1 MKLFTRYNRVNIT
14 AIIFTFLFGS
24 IAFYFVLDY
33 VLTRQ
38 LDRGLRVEQEEIV
51 DYVKK
56 YDRLPETQNTRHQ
69 WITIIPA
76 TQPLLKIKPVSITG
90 YNRAENEKETVRQL
104 RFSISAGG
112 ALYEVSV
119 NQSKTETEDL
129 LQLIIL
135 VTVGMIGL
143 ILLSNYIINRKLVAG
158 LWKPFYQTID
168 TIRDYQLTIRE
179 PLQLSKEPIEEL
191 DLLNDSL
198 NKMTGRISQ
207 DYQALRAFTEN
218 ASHEMQTPLA
228 VIRSKVEALL
238 QDAEGKEKMIQQL
251 LVIEDA
257 TLKLSRLH
265 QSLLLLTK
273 LENRQFQPDEPVNLS
288 AILRTKLAEREEFI
302 ASKKL
307 IFLVSAP
314 ETIHPFHHHLAEIL
328 INNLLNNVIRYT
340 PEGGIVEILLTNQAL
355 SIRNTANGNALNSD
369 KIFQR
374 FYKEEQ
380 SAESTGLG
388 LAIVKEICNLAG
400 FHIQYTFV
408 DNKHDFTI
416 YFLPETD
423 N

>member
-38 LDRGLRVEQEEIV
+38 LDRGLRMEQEEMV
-51 DYVKK
+51 GYVKEH
-56 YDRLPETQNTRHQ
+56 DRLPETQNTKHQ
-69 WITIIPA
+69 WIDIIPA
-76 TQPLLKIKPVSITG
+76 KQPVTKVKPVNIEG
-90 YNRAENEKETVRQL
+90 YNKTENEKETVRQL
-104 RFSISAGG
+104 RFSLTAGG
-112 ALYEVSV
+112 QLYQVSV

-135 VTVGMIGL
+135 VTICMIGL

-168 TIRDYQLTIRE
+168 NIRDYQLEIRE
-179 PLQLSKEPIEEL
+179 PLQLSKQSIDEI

-198 NKMTGRISQ
+198 NKMTNRIYQ
-207 DYQALRAFTEN
+207 DYYALRSFTEN

-228 VIRSKVEALL
+228 VIRSKVESLL
-238 QDAEGKEKMIQQL
+238 QDAEGKEKTIQQL

-273 LENRQFQPDEPVNLS
+273 LENRQFQPDEPVNLT
-288 AILRTKLAEREEFI
+288 AILHTKIAEREEFI

-307 IFLVSAP
+307 IFLINAKEVV
-314 ETIHPFHHHLAEIL
+314 HPFHQHLAEIL

-340 PEGGIVEILLTNQAL
+340 PEAGTVEITLTQQSL
-355 SIRNTANGNALNSD
+355 SIKNTATNGPLDSD

-388 LAIVKEICNLAG
+388 LAIIKEICKLAG
-400 FHIQYTFV
+400 FTIQYEFV
-408 DNKHDFTI
+408 DNKHHFTI
-416 YFLPETD
+416 YFPD
-423 N
+423 